1 MKQLAVVIGII
12 AILGLA
18 PALSAQGRGCG
29 QGAGMGKGQGQGRG
43 QGNQHGKKMHA
54 GDPGHAADRDM
65 IHFLIDNR
73 DKITRT
79 VTKTDSGVDTL
90 TESNDAEVAQQIKG
104 HVASMKSR
112 IHDAKPIHQRDPF
125 FVEIFK
131 NADKIEMAIVPTEKG
146 VRVRET
152 SKDPY
157 VVKLI
162 QAHADVIDKFLANG
176 RSEMHED
183 HELPVR

>member
-1 MKQLAVVIGII
+1 MRQLAVVIGFI
-12 AILGLA
+12 AILGFA
-18 PALSAQGRGCG
+18 PALSAQGPGCGHGG
-29 QGAGMGKGQGQGRG
+29 QGAGTGQGKGM
-43 QGNQHGKKMHA
+43 QHGKKMHA
-54 GDPGHAADRDM
+54 NDPSHAADRDM

-73 DKITRT
+73 EKIKRT
-79 VTKTDSGVDTL
+79 VTKIDSGVDTL
-90 TESNDAEVAQQIKG
+90 TESDDAEVAKQIKG

-112 IHDAKPIHQRDPF
+112 VAAAKPIHQRDPF

-131 NADKIEMAIVPTEKG
+131 NADKIEMAIEPTEKG

-176 RSEMHED
+176 RPEMHKD